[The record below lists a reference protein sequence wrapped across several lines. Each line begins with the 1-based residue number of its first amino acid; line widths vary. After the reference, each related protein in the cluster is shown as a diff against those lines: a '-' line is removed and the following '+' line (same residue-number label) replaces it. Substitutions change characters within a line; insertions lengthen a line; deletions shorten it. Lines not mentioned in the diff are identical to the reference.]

1 VTVASFSE
9 TLKAVAARVP
19 ETRILMIMG
28 TDGIPIEKLVVRQ
41 DPNIEA
47 IAAEH
52 TTLLRS
58 SVSAA
63 QETGLGS
70 LRELAVVTDKL
81 TTVLVGITPEYYLY
95 ATLSPGALVGRARYV
110 LRLACLSLEAEFA

>member
-1 VTVASFSE
+1 MASFSE